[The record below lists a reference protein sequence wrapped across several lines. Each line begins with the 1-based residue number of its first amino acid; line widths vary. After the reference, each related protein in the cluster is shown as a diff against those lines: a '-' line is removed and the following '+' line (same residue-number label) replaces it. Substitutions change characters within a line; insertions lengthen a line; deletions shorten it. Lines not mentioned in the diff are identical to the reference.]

1 MSVLVNSKT
10 AEEFY
15 AYLQRLYGRTY
26 GAQAEDSVFQRQ
38 LRSWAVL
45 LSTGREDIDRA
56 FLNAFPD
63 LADELVSDWE
73 NALNLPNDTARNLAQ
88 RQARIAAHERTQRGA
103 ARGDLQNTL
112 DVTNVLASF
121 VANRRDEVLMAGSE
135 DAAIFQTTLQL
146 ANEDFYDP
154 ILREAIE
161 TLYAQALPAKHI
173 GALDRLGRDTST
185 VVETDATWNS
195 TSRYVGRDA
204 VGRQVSLTR
213 SEFQPPARVRSYG
226 PGSRI
231 DARDLNRIQETIAGC
246 ALTKQLGLTD
256 YSAVAAGLDTYWF
269 GADCPDGVPTQLD
282 TSIDWRDRIIFCSCQ
297 YSYANAGSAVE
308 MVPSGAGDDQWGD
321 NSNGGNGDQDV
332 SDNATGFAFLYTGT
346 GRTGASVFTSY
357 IVGSYTVT
365 RSLELYSDTSGNLY
379 LSAVDDSFY
388 VSGVLF
394 VTPQLG
400 K

>member
-1 MSVLVNSKT
+1 MSVLINSKT

-45 LSTGREDIDRA
+45 LSTGRSDIDRA
-56 FLNAFPD
+56 FRNAFPD

-73 NALNLPNDTARNLAQ
+73 TAYNLPNDTARTLAQ

-103 ARGDLQNTL
+103 ARADLQDTL
-112 DVTNVLASF
+112 DVTDVLASF

-135 DAAIFQTTLQL
+135 DAGIFQTTLQL

-161 TLYAQALPAKHI
+161 TLYAHALPAKHI
-173 GALDRLGRDTST
+173 GALDRLGRDVST
-185 VVETDATWNS
+185 VVETDAEWNS
-195 TSRYVGRDA
+195 TSHYIGRDA
-204 VGRQVSLTR
+204 IARQVHTAR
-213 SEFQPPARVRSYG
+213 SEFMPPARVRSFA
-226 PGSRI
+226 PGSRL
-231 DARDLNRIQETIAGC
+231 DARDLNRLQETIAGC
-246 ALTKQLGLTD
+246 PLTKQLGLTD
-256 YSAVAAGLDTYWF
+256 YSAVVAGLDAYWF

-282 TSIDWRDRIIFCSCQ
+282 TSIDWRDRLIVCVCQ

-308 MVPSGAGDDQWGD
+308 MVPSGASDDQWGD
-321 NSNGGNGDQDV
+321 NSNGGNGDTDV
-332 SDNATGFAFLYTGT
+332 SQNATGFACLYTGT
-346 GRTGASVFTSY
+346 GRTGASVFTAY
-357 IVGSYTVT
+357 LVGTFAVT
-365 RSLELYSDTSGNLY
+365 RSLEIYSDTSGDLY
-379 LSAVDDSFY
+379 MSAVADDFY
-388 VSGVLF
+388 ASGIVF
-394 VTPQLG
+394 ATPQLG